1 MKNKNENFDQTAAL
15 VVVVAAR
22 EQLIEE
28 IEKAIEF
35 NQSGNAGR
43 ALQALRGFDR
53 CAEILGILD
62 DHEWERQELSDKV
75 LSILSL
81 PWKEA

>member
-1 MKNKNENFDQTAAL
+1 MKNKNENFDETAAL
-15 VVVVAAR
+15 VVVMDMR
-22 EQLIEE
+22 ERLICE
-28 IEKAIEF
+28 IENAIRF
-35 NQSGNAGR
+35 LQSGNAAR

-53 CAEILGILD
+53 CVEILGI
-62 DHEWERQELSDKV
+62 KV